1 MHFELHTGT
10 CVLLTNK
17 HICIFSSFQT
27 LLESVL
33 LPTNCPFLSH
43 IPFNIVRG
51 LKQLELGNQ
60 FARSGRAQAYR
71 YSGFSSHRINLSPF
85 TKDFRGEEQN
95 NESKDLFFKPYQ
107 VGCINLIDVKRM
119 QSVENMLQ
127 ISRPKYAIFAFSVQR
142 GIVQQVHLTL
152 NTEEMIKQQ
161 NRISLLIIQL
171 YLLHFI

>member
-95 NESKDLFFKPYQ
+95 NESKRPFFKPYQ
-107 VGCINLIDVKRM
+107 VGWNILNPSKHATGHTLSRLTRSSIVFETIETILQLKPSPSIIRVYYYRPSFRRQVIQPQKLNL
-119 QSVENMLQ
+119 
-127 ISRPKYAIFAFSVQR
+127 
-142 GIVQQVHLTL
+142 
-152 NTEEMIKQQ
+152 
-161 NRISLLIIQL
+161 
-171 YLLHFI
+171 

>member
-107 VGCINLIDVKRM
+107 VGCINLKIHINHRTLKTRCRLVGP
-119 QSVENMLQ
+119 STTSLLQ
-127 ISRPKYAIFAFSVQR
+127 CAEGYA
-142 GIVQQVHLTL
+142 IVQQVDLIL
-152 NTEEMIKQQ
+152 NTEVMTKQQ
-161 NRISLLIIQL
+161 NRIKL